1 MRSLLL
7 DLKLAIRQLA
17 QSPGFTVTAVLMLAF
32 GIGATT
38 AIFSVV
44 EGILLRP
51 LPFAD
56 PQQLVFVGDHLDG
69 TDWGDRAG
77 SLPRVAAV
85 EVRDYP
91 RETRS
96 FQSMGAFSDPA
107 SYELAGAGEPTQVNA
122 ARVSTGVFQTLG
134 VSPMLGRIYTAEEES
149 QHIREVVLSYEAYRK
164 YFPGNREVLGTQIE
178 LDRRPYVI
186 VGVMPPGFAFPLSP
200 GRLMRSEMWLPLNIS
215 SADLTQPSWGYQMIA
230 RLKPGI
236 TVDQAQGDMQRIAVE
251 LMHGFKADMASMRI
265 TAKVMPMRDAAVN
278 GVRTLVRTLFW
289 AVAVVLLIACVN
301 LAGLL
306 LVRAI
311 RRQREI
317 AVRMALGAPTLT
329 ILRQALLESL
339 VVSIAGALLGLGMA
353 VLAIYTGKW
362 LLPDTLP
369 RVGEIGLNAKI
380 VGFAIALALMTGLLC
395 GLVPAFAALQTN
407 VNGALKEGGR
417 SGSAGGS
424 HGMLRSALVIVEIA
438 IALVL
443 LTASGL
449 LLRSFA
455 QMSAVDLGFRPERV
469 TTALFS
475 LPRKQY
481 DTQAKIDIFDNELLR
496 RMRELPGVETAG
508 MTNNLPASGA
518 NQGEAVVVEGYT
530 PPHGTSMLLAVPN
543 QVKGDYFHTMLI
555 PLLRGR
561 FFTDADR
568 IDTQLVVIVN
578 RKFAERYWPGQNP
591 VGKRV
596 RLGTPELA
604 TPWMTV
610 VGEIADVKLGAPD
623 ADAGEQFYQPLDQ
636 AEPALGSYG
645 QPTDINGDG
654 GFIVVRSEL
663 PPEQIENAMRGAAHA
678 VDPLLPL
685 TQVQTMTEVV
695 SESESTRRFNTII
708 ISSFAGAA
716 VLLAVMGIYS
726 VISFSVASRI
736 QEMAIRMALGSQRSD
751 IVRLVVSAG
760 ARMAG
765 VGCLIGLGGAVAVSG
780 LLRSFLFGVSPFDPL
795 VLFFAACAVFAL
807 SLVASAIPARRA
819 ASVDPNHALH
829 SE

>member
-1 MRSLLL
+1 M
-7 DLKLAIRQLA
+7 
-17 QSPGFTVTAVLMLAF
+17 TAVLMLAF

-56 PQQLVFVGDHLDG
+56 PERLVFVGDHLDG
-69 TDWGDRAG
+69 TDWGDRVG
-77 SLPRVAAV
+77 SLPRIAPQEA
-85 EVRDYP
+85 RDYP

-96 FQSMGAFSDPA
+96 FVSMGAFSYPA
-107 SYELAGAGEPTQVNA
+107 SYELAGVSEPTQANVS
-122 ARVSTGVFQTLG
+122 RTSTGVFQTLG
-134 VSPMLGRIYTAEEES
+134 VAPMLGRIYTAEEQA
-149 QHIREVVLSYEAYRK
+149 QHIHEVVLSYEAYRK
-164 YFPGNREVLGTQIE
+164 YFPGNREVLGAQIE

-186 VGVMPPGFAFPLSP
+186 IGVMPPDFTFPLAP
-200 GRLMRSEMWLPLNIS
+200 GRLMRSEMWIPLGFD
-215 SADLTQPSWGYQMIA
+215 ADDMTQPSWGYEMIA
-230 RLKPGI
+230 RLKDEI
-236 TVDQAQGDMQRIAVE
+236 TLRQAQDDLQRVAVV
-251 LMHGFKADMASMRI
+251 LMHGFKADMAGMRI
-265 TAKVMPMRDAAVN
+265 TAKVMPMHEATVN
-278 GVRTLVRTLFW
+278 GVRAMVRTLFS
-289 AVAVVLLIACVN
+289 AVAVVLLIACAN

-339 VVSIAGALLGLGMA
+339 VVSAAGALLGLGMA
-353 VLAIYTGKW
+353 ILAIYTGKW

-369 RVGEIGLNAKI
+369 RVSEIALNWKV
-380 VGFAIALALMTGLLC
+380 VGFALALALMTGLLC
-395 GLVPAFAALQTN
+395 GLVPAFTALRTN

-424 HGMLRSALVIVEIA
+424 HGMLRSVLVIAEIA
-438 IALVL
+438 IAMVL

-455 QMSAVDLGFRPERV
+455 KMSAVDLGFRPERV

-481 DTQAKIDIFDNELLR
+481 GTQAKIDIFDNELLR
-496 RMRELPGVETAG
+496 RMRELPGVESVG
-508 MTNNLPASGA
+508 MTNNLPTSGA
-518 NQGEAVVVEGYT
+518 DQGEAVVIEGYT
-530 PPHGTSMLLAVPN
+530 SPGSAMLLAVPN

-568 IDTQLVVIVN
+568 IDAQLVTIVN

-591 VGKRV
+591 VGKRI
-596 RLGTPELA
+596 RLGTVEMN
-604 TPWMTV
+604 TPWMIV
-610 VGEIADVKLGAPD
+610 VGEVADVKLSSPD

-636 AEPALGSYG
+636 AEPALGSFG

-654 GFIVVRSEL
+654 GFVVVRSEL
-663 PPEQIENAMRGAAHA
+663 PAEDVENAMRGAAHA

-695 SESESTRRFNTII
+695 AESESTRRFNTVV
-708 ISSFAGAA
+708 ISGFAGAA

-726 VISFSVASRI
+726 VISFSVASRV
-736 QEMAIRMALGSQRSD
+736 QEMAIRMALGSQRKD

-765 VGCLIGLGGAVAVSG
+765 VGCVFGLGGAVAVSW

-795 VLFFAACAVFAL
+795 VLLLAACAVFAL
-807 SLVASAIPARRA
+807 ALAASAIPAQRA
-819 ASVDPNHALH
+819 ASVDPNTALH